1 MVPAAFQIRK
11 IVQASVTTTLITR
24 IGQAMCRVALPAGC
38 AVNSVRDT
46 TLGKIGRSET
56 QGACGTVTDWAL
68 ADIKTP
74 GKSGQL
80 RSCRRR
86 AMFTENY
93 RDSVGANGRSN
104 PPALSHD
111 GSKRNSRR
119 TAGPAC
125 RRELNRKTRVAPAY
139 LLDRLEPPRRV
150 AECARDGPAGGAE
163 PKWRAVLPKD
173 GAFRRVA
180 ESGAHMV
187 AETQHVLVNKN
198 SSKISAS

>member
-46 TLGKIGRSET
+46 TLCKIGGSET

-86 AMFTENY
+86 AMFTEDC

-104 PPALSHD
+104 PPAQNGTVGGLRGQPTRIEQKNPGRLS
-111 GSKRNSRR
+111 
-119 TAGPAC
+119 
-125 RRELNRKTRVAPAY
+125 LF
-139 LLDRLEPPRRV
+139 
-150 AECARDGPAGGAE
+150 AR
-163 PKWRAVLPKD
+163 
-173 GAFRRVA
+173 
-180 ESGAHMV
+180 
-187 AETQHVLVNKN
+187 
-198 SSKISAS
+198 